1 MIKRIAAIIMSVLM
15 ISAIAFTASAASGIN
30 DDEQRLIDA
39 YKNASAN
46 GFTFNDSTMNQIEIY
61 FMRDGVDITAEQ
73 ADGVISYLNEAVSYF
88 GSTGATSLQA
98 LSTEQKQHLF
108 QIIKDGAAVVGLTVS
123 YDAANK
129 LFCVYTADGELV
141 YSDAAV
147 IKTTGADYTP
157 AVVTFAVVLMLA
169 CAAVVTA
176 KKKGLMQR

>member
-15 ISAIAFTASAASGIN
+15 ISAIAFSASAASGIN
-30 DDEQRLIDA
+30 DEEQRLIDA
-39 YKNASAN
+39 YKDAGIN
-46 GFTFNDSTMNQIEIY
+46 GFVFNESTINQIEIY

-73 ADGVISYLNEAVSYF
+73 TDGVISYLNEAVSYF
-88 GSTGATSLQA
+88 GSTGASSLHA
-98 LSTEQKQHLF
+98 LSNEQRQHLF
-108 QIIKDGAAVVGLTVS
+108 EIVKNGAAVVDLTVH

-129 LFCVYTADGELV
+129 LFQVYTADGELV
-141 YSDAAV
+141 YSDASV

-169 CAAVVTA
+169 CAAAVAA